1 MKTLGDPLFIFLL
14 LFLTSSVT
22 VFFIRFSGRFGSSRL
37 FGFLFFFLQS
47 FFFRNEFLRVDG
59 FYERKEVF
67 I

>member
-37 FGFLFFFLQS
+37 FGFLFFFTI

>member
-37 FGFLFFFLQS
+37 FGFLFFYNL
-47 FFFRNEFLRVDG
+47 FFRNEFLRVDG